1 MSFETYFKASSYAMI
16 SCAML
21 ALMLAGGLHFG
32 LGIAFVVVV
41 ILAWKLEG
49 SRWQLSE
56 RVGLVI
62 VLISIPLFFLDWQYQ
77 RSIGEVR
84 ERFGVNALA
93 HLITFLSAVK
103 LLQVKS
109 NRDWVFLYLISFF
122 EVLLAAGLSLSPI
135 FLASLSLYL
144 PCAISTVIA
153 FEIRKARRSVT
164 LVETRLLVPPNTRMF
179 RRLTGLAGRRNV
191 AVRRLPVVACALIV
205 LIVILALPL
214 FLVAPRAGS
223 PGITRGRGGISNL
236 IGFSESVS
244 LGTIGDLKR
253 NDDVVMR
260 VRLEDRGALNIAE
273 LKWRG
278 VALDDFSGRSW
289 RKSPEAR
296 RFLEK
301 TSDRGFFRLGTTDTR
316 HALTTQTIFLEP
328 MDSPVL
334 FAATRALGVQA
345 TQGDLPYVRV
355 DGEGSLQT
363 RHHDFDRLIY
373 KAFSDVREPDAD
385 VLRLDL
391 QPYSPSH
398 HRYLQLPQTL
408 DPRVRAYARTIVRD
422 AGVRN
427 RYDIARTFESHF
439 RENFGY
445 TLQMTAGGA
454 DPLADFLFRVRAG
467 HCEYFSTAMA
477 VMMRSEGIATRVVNG
492 FLPGEY
498 NETADVFTVRQS
510 DAHSWVEVYF
520 PETNAWVTFDPTP
533 AAGRVEPQH
542 AGFTAA
548 LGKYAE
554 AFELLWFQYVV
565 GYDRQEQR
573 SLATSIHNQATRY
586 QYTVAKAIDRLQRL
600 SSPLWQQPV
609 WTLLLLALLGGIGFL
624 LIRFKRLGWRGLRV
638 RTRAIDSER
647 SAIEFYERLTRLLV
661 KRGFTR
667 APDQTPL
674 EFAASAGL
682 SDAVIITGA
691 YNRVRFGAEQL
702 SSSELGKIEAI
713 LARAELEENSQ

>member
-1 MSFETYFKASSYAMI
+1 MSFETYFKGSSYAMI
-16 SCAML
+16 MCAML

-32 LGIAFVVVV
+32 LGIAFAAVVV
-41 ILAWKLEG
+41 LAWKAENT
-49 SRWQLSE
+49 RWQISE
-56 RVGLVI
+56 RIGLVV

-153 FEIRKARRSVT
+153 FEIRKARRSVA
-164 LVETRLLVPPNTRMF
+164 LVETRLLVPPEGRLF
-179 RRLTGLAGRRNV
+179 RRLTTLAGKRNV
-191 AVRRLPVVACALIV
+191 AVRRLPLVACGLIL

-223 PGITRGRGGISNL
+223 PGITRGGGGLSNL
-236 IGFSESVS
+236 IGFSETVS
-244 LGTIGDLKR
+244 LGAIGELKR

-260 VRLEDRGALNIAE
+260 VRLEDRGALDTTE

-278 VALDDFSGRSW
+278 VALDEFNGKSW

-296 RFLEK
+296 RLLEK
-301 TSDRGFFRLGTTDTR
+301 VSERGFFRLGTTDSR

-334 FAATRALGVQA
+334 FAASRALAVQA

-373 KAFSDVREPDAD
+373 KAFSDVREPASE
-385 VLRLDL
+385 VLRQDF
-391 QPYSPSH
+391 QPYPLSH
-398 HRYLQLPQTL
+398 ERYLKLPANL
-408 DPRVRAYARTIVRD
+408 DPRVRAYARTVVRST
-422 AGVRN
+422 GVRN
-427 RYDIARTFESHF
+427 RYDIAKAFESHF
-439 RENFGY
+439 RERFGY

-454 DPLADFLFRVRAG
+454 DPLADFLFRVKAG

-477 VMMRSEGIATRVVNG
+477 VMLRSEGIATRVVNG

-573 SLATSIHNQATRY
+573 TLATSLHNQAARY
-586 QYTVAKAIDRLQRL
+586 QYTVAKALDRAQRL
-600 SSPLWQQPV
+600 SAPLWQQPLWAV
-609 WTLLLLALLGGIGFL
+609 LLLILLGGIAFF
-624 LIRFKRLGWRGLRV
+624 LIRFKRFGWRGLKIKSRPV
-638 RTRAIDSER
+638 DSAR

-661 KRGFTR
+661 KKGFQR
-667 APDQTPL
+667 PPDQTPL

-682 SDAVIITGA
+682 SEAVIITGA
-691 YNRVRFGAEQL
+691 YNRVRFGAERL
-702 SSSELGKIEAI
+702 SAAELNQIEA
-713 LARAELEENSQ
+713 LLTKAEREEK

>member
-1 MSFETYFKASSYAMI
+1 MSFETYFKGSSYAMI
-16 SCAML
+16 MCAML

-32 LGIAFVVVV
+32 LGIAFVAVVAV
-41 ILAWKLEG
+41 AWKAENT
-49 SRWQLSE
+49 RWQISE
-56 RVGLVI
+56 RIGLVI

-84 ERFGVNALA
+84 ERFGVTALA

-122 EVLLAAGLSLSPI
+122 EVLLAAGLSLSPL

-153 FEIRKARRSVT
+153 FEIRKARRSVP
-164 LVETRLLVPPNTRMF
+164 LVETRLLVPPEGRVF
-179 RRLTGLAGRRNV
+179 RRLTTLAGKRNV
-191 AVRRLPVVACALIV
+191 AVRRLPVVACGLIV

-223 PGITRGRGGISNL
+223 PGITRGSGGLSNL
-236 IGFSESVS
+236 IGFSETVS
-244 LGTIGDLKR
+244 LGTIGELKR
-253 NDDVVMR
+253 NDDIVMR
-260 VRLEDRGALNIAE
+260 VRVEDRGTLDTSE

-278 VALDDFSGRSW
+278 VALDEFNGKSW
-289 RKSPEAR
+289 KKSPEAR
-296 RFLEK
+296 RLLEK
-301 TSDRGFFRLGTTDTR
+301 VSDRGLFRLGTTDAV
-316 HALTTQTIFLEP
+316 HALTAQTIFLEP

-334 FAATRALGVQA
+334 FAASRAVAVQA

-373 KAFSDVREPDAD
+373 KAFSDVRDPDIE
-385 VLRLDL
+385 VLQQDF
-391 QPYSPSH
+391 QPYPLSYE
-398 HRYLQLPQTL
+398 RYLKLPQTL
-408 DPRVRAYARTIVRD
+408 DPRVRAYARTVVRS
-422 AGVRN
+422 AAVRN
-427 RYDIARTFESHF
+427 RYDIAKAFESHF

-454 DPLADFLFRVRAG
+454 DPLADFLFRVKAG
-467 HCEYFSTAMA
+467 HCEYFSTSMA
-477 VMMRSEGIATRVVNG
+477 VMLRSEGIATRVVNG

-573 SLATSIHNQATRY
+573 SLATSLHNQAARY
-586 QYTVAKAIDRLQRL
+586 QYTVAKTLDRLQRL
-600 SSPLWQQPV
+600 SAPLWQQPV
-609 WTLLLLALLGGIGFL
+609 WALLLLLLLGGIGFL
-624 LIRFKRLGWRGLRV
+624 LLRFKRFGWRGLKIK
-638 RTRAIDSER
+638 TRPVDSAR

-661 KRGFTR
+661 KKGLQRT
-667 APDQTPL
+667 PDQTPL
-674 EFAASAGL
+674 EFAVGAGL
-682 SDAVIITGA
+682 NEAVIITGA

-702 SSSELGKIEAI
+702 SAAELRQIEA
-713 LARAELEENSQ
+713 LLSKAEREEK